1 MRTIYISAPILILAL
16 VAIISYAEISS
27 VNNLSLMNATTG
39 MVGVNISTGQVVAIG
54 AAHIAWN
61 GTDNPMG
68 SPDSLSN
75 ANTAR
80 RLFGLGGTRLALFGP
95 NINLSM
101 LPPVVFDYTMMH
113 YTAVPIYQ
121 IGDGI
126 AFAAPWPNSS
136 SYLYGIIRIE
146 NITSTNITISYK
158 VNNQSNN
165 RTISSGFGGGGMG
178 GGCFSRSTQ
187 NDCMAEPNCYWD
199 FGGSYCK
206 DKISSGGG
214 FAGGFETFHRL
225 ECGFFS
231 GNQLGCANITVCV
244 WDSNNQQCYAN
255 ATTFNFSSGIRCA
268 NINHSSLCN
277 NVKDLQPLCSWNA
290 SSGPCLENTS
300 KSYTG
305 FTPPPVQFC
314 EAAQNQSVC
323 NILINNFFMPC
334 RWEVNNITN
343 ISRCGFKFDN
353 VFQGPNVQ
361 GIFDVSSQSAC
372 ESSGGVWKTET
383 IKKSDATTNYQ
394 TVLDTKSWCELGFA
408 FGGGGMGFQ
417 TQSCNETCWACEKN
431 GTNNWLNVG
440 AAEAACK
447 GSKLGYCKWQNASF
461 SPNGLGFCEMMGGV
475 KFGMGDCSSSCFSCI
490 TQSGCT
496 QSPINCSWS
505 PDIFQSDMNGDG
517 VFDNATDGFCDPA
530 ALAVKK
536 NCGQTCFACQSNST
550 CSASAANCTWANTN
564 MGFQV
569 CKPAGAPVE
578 ICFVPGDED
587 GDGLADCADNNAT
600 GGDCLTDPFCG
611 FGASGQGKGGPAGGL
626 GAINSMDCIRWDNNQ
641 TACLGQRGPAGSP
654 IENETVCFFHPSS
667 PMATF
672 NATNGLCDPK
682 FMEQMKG
689 GMMIDKPP
697 SIIGVDPANDTTS
710 NQPWLD
716 ILDIGIHEGG
726 GSGKMDVGFG
736 LRNVSTA
743 AWCKKSYPLENR
755 NDTAKYYRYFD
766 TDENATNGCSLENN
780 SNIKGWE
787 YKFTFFEN
795 ATAQQTTAFKCVS
808 GSWIPYAAQVMA
820 MKDLC
825 KMDFG
830 PMAGGPG
837 GGPQG
842 DLSQMGGVSILVINK
857 VDIGNPKKVLRLFVA
872 SASNTTNESNPV
884 DTAGPFYYTPGSI
897 DVKFEN
903 CAMPGVDS
911 DGDGFVSE
919 NDPDCQKFL
928 KLGYIP
934 FEGGPQCQDGI
945 DNDGNGK
952 TDCQDESCKY
962 DPFGICNSGQ
972 GMVCDASDKKS
983 PSLKWL
989 DVKTNPNFAFVKYD
1003 TDEPANGTLLFYR
1016 NDSNCLTLNA
1026 SVLDFALRNSITQDD
1041 YKPPHDAALDSL
1053 NLNYSL
1059 VPNTTYYYKLQLF
1072 DICGNKLVTACLN
1085 FTTSTSFKDFVF
1097 KPKPPPGIYMNLPEL
1112 GIANENFTYGKS
1124 LNSSETKSVSM
1135 SLQDTTNNFTIEFKN
1150 MTISKAIDM
1159 NISTIF
1165 NTNSSTG
1172 EKYVGMNTSSW
1183 SKLQTDMSPKTIN
1196 ITIPDNGT
1204 ALWKC
1209 DESNLSNC
1217 INVTSMVNC
1226 TFSASLTTCTIPL
1239 ANGLGFSTYKVTGES
1254 SGASP
1259 TPTSAP
1265 ASSSSSP
1272 SGGGSS
1278 GGGGGSSPTLL
1289 LSKAKAL
1296 VPGKGIA
1303 NNQKLLAAIT
1313 QVLQKGTMSQNAID
1327 NLEKLSE
1334 SITSQVAATKAF
1346 STKGGK
1352 TNLTVSLKNTGNS
1365 EIKGLIVHETI
1376 PKTFAAAARL
1386 IAVSAPKAK
1395 NWSVV
1400 KDDPEFAVFYDSL
1413 KAGEEVSIMYKVNS
1427 SVNES
1432 VLDTSSTTL
1441 LAEEVAAP
1449 PAPEEAPEQP
1459 QPETQPA
1466 PEQAPGAESEIPE
1479 PPAEQQYPMPIAA
1492 IAGIIILIAVII
1504 IVFSLAGKKGK
1515 KKKEVMGS
1523 FWISD

>member
-1 MRTIYISAPILILAL
+1 MKKTYIILPILAFSLA
-16 VAIISYAEISS
+16 VIVSYAAINSVNSVSFRNTTSS
-27 VNNLSLMNATTG
+27 VGFNFTS
-39 MVGVNISTGQVVAIG
+39 GQVVTIG
-54 AAHIAWN
+54 AAHIVWN
-61 GTDNPMG
+61 GTDDPNNMSATNPRK
-68 SPDSLSN
+68 LY
-75 ANTAR
+75 
-80 RLFGLGGTRLALFGP
+80 GLGGTRFMLFGP
-95 NINLSM
+95 NMNLNQ
-101 LPPVVFDYTMMH
+101 LPPEVPDYSMMMF
-113 YTAVPIYQ
+113 TSVSIYQ

-136 SYLYGIIRIE
+136 SYLYGIMRID
-146 NITSTNITISYK
+146 NITLTNLTISYK
-158 VNNQSNN
+158 INNQTNN
-165 RTISSGFGGGGMG
+165 RTISAGYGGGEMGGGGCISKSSQNLCMG
-178 GGCFSRSTQ
+178 
-187 NDCMAEPNCYWD
+187 DPNCFWD
-199 FGGSYCK
+199 FGMNFCK
-206 DKISSGGG
+206 DKFDTGG
-214 FAGGFETFHRL
+214 FQGSFKFL
-225 ECGFFS
+225 DCMFFS
-231 GNQLGCANITVCV
+231 GNQIGCTNITACV
-244 WDSNNQQCYAN
+244 WDSNNQQCFAN
-255 ATTFNFSSGIRCA
+255 ATTFNITTGIKCT
-268 NINHSSLCN
+268 NINQSSLCN
-277 NVKDLQPLCSWNA
+277 SIRDMQPLCSWNA
-290 SSGPCLENTS
+290 TAGNCIENRS
-300 KSYTG
+300 KTASDFG
-305 FTPPPVQFC
+305 QPPVQFC
-314 EAAQNQSVC
+314 EAATNQSVC
-323 NILINNFFMPC
+323 NTLINNFFMPC
-334 RWEVNNITN
+334 RWDYNNMTN
-343 ISRCGFKFDN
+343 ISKCMFKFDN

-361 GIFDVSSQSAC
+361 GISDLSSESAC
-372 ESSGGVWKTET
+372 TSSGGVWKTEN
-383 IKKSDATTNYQ
+383 IKKTDAYGSTII
-394 TVLDTKSWCELGFA
+394 DTKSWCELGFA

-431 GTNNWLNVG
+431 GTNNWPNVG
-440 AAEAACK
+440 AAEAACT

-490 TQSGCT
+490 TQSACT
-496 QSPINCSWS
+496 QSSINCSWS

-517 VFDNATDGFCDPA
+517 VFDNTTDGFCDPA
-530 ALAVKK
+530 ALAIKK
-536 NCGQTCFACQSNST
+536 NCAQTCFACQSNSS
-550 CSASAANCTWANTN
+550 CSASAANCTWTNTN

-587 GDGLADCADNNAT
+587 GDGLADCSDSNPT

-626 GAINSMDCIRWDNNQ
+626 GAINPIDCIRWDNNQ
-641 TACLGQRGPAGSP
+641 TSCLAQRGPPGSP

-689 GMMIDKPP
+689 GMNMNQPP
-697 SIIGVDPANDTTS
+697 SIIGVDPVNDTTS

-726 GSGKMDVGFG
+726 GSGKLDVGFG

-755 NDTAKYYRYFD
+755 NNTAKYYRYLD

-780 SNIKGWE
+780 SGVKGWE

-795 ATAQQTTAFKCVS
+795 ATAEQTTAFKCVS

-837 GGPQG
+837 GPGMGGPQG
-842 DLSQMGGVSILVINK
+842 DLSQMGGVSILLINK
-857 VDIGNPKKVLRLFVA
+857 VDIGNSKKVLRLFVA
-872 SASNTTNESNPV
+872 SANNVTNESNPV

-903 CAMPGVDS
+903 CAMPGTDS
-911 DGDGFVSE
+911 DGDGFTSE

-934 FEGGPQCQDGI
+934 FEGGPQCQDGM

-1026 SVLDFALRNSITQDD
+1026 TILDFALRNSITQDD
-1041 YKPPHDAALDSL
+1041 YKPPHDATLDNI

-1059 VPNTTYYYKLQLF
+1059 VPNTSYYYKLQLF
-1072 DICGNKLVTACLN
+1072 DICGNKIVTACLN

-1097 KPKPPPGIYMNLPEL
+1097 KPKPPPGIFMNLPEL

-1124 LNSSETKSVSM
+1124 LNSSDTKSVSM

-1165 NTNSSTG
+1165 TTNSSTG

-1183 SKLQTDMSPKTIN
+1183 SKIQTDMSPKSIN

-1204 ALWKC
+1204 ELWKC

-1217 INVTSMVNC
+1217 INVTSIVNC
-1226 TFSASLTTCTIPL
+1226 TFGSAISTCTIPL
-1239 ANGLGFSTYKVTGES
+1239 ANGLGFSTYKVVGS
-1254 SGASP
+1254 S
-1259 TPTSAP
+1259 
-1265 ASSSSSP
+1265 
-1272 SGGGSS
+1272 SGGGSETPPSSPASTVSS
-1278 GGGGGSSPTLL
+1278 GGGGGGGGGGASPTLTMQ
-1289 LSKAKAL
+1289 KAKTL
-1296 VPGKGIA
+1296 VPGKGLA
-1303 NNQKLLAAIT
+1303 GNQKLLAAISK
-1313 QVLQKGTMSQNAID
+1313 VLQKGTMDQNAVS
-1327 NLEKLSE
+1327 NLERLSTA
-1334 SITSQVAATKAF
+1334 ITTQVAATKAF

-1352 TNLTVSLKNTGNS
+1352 TNLTTTLKNTGNS
-1365 EIKGLIVHETI
+1365 EIRNFIVHETL
-1376 PKTFAAAARL
+1376 PKTFAATARL
-1386 IAVSAPKAK
+1386 ITISAPNAR
-1395 NWSVV
+1395 NWTVV
-1400 KDDPEFAVFYDSL
+1400 KDDPEIAVFYDSL
-1413 KAGEEVSIMYKVNS
+1413 KPNEEVSILYKVNS
-1427 SVNES
+1427 AVNES
-1432 VLDTSSTTL
+1432 VVDASSTTVY
-1441 LAEEVAAP
+1441 AEEAVAAP
-1449 PAPEEAPEQP
+1449 APTPPSAPETEQP
-1459 QPETQPA
+1459 PVQPA
-1466 PEQAPGAESEIPE
+1466 EEPTPSLPSVPDEPEAVLAQES
-1479 PPAEQQYPMPIAA
+1479 QYQMPVKTV
-1492 IAGIIILIAVII
+1492 AGIVILIAVII
-1504 IVFSLAGKKGK
+1504 IVFALASKKRK